1 MPEAE
6 VGDLRALVLVLD
18 QDPDRVRVLQHVA
31 AVARRAVRVD
41 RRPDRAD
48 PPQRVVEQGPL
59 EVRLREDPEGVA
71 LADSECEQ
79 PVGDLLDCHGRLVP
93 RDLLPAG
100 LALDQVRGVLASP
113 RGRVAPQAPDRPHE
127 LSLRW
132 EGKRGVTAK
141 LPGPTRLIHSGP
153 MRTTWNGSLSF
164 GLVTIPVGL
173 APATAP
179 KARASDVTFRTL
191 HRECGTPI
199 KQKRWCPVH
208 EREVSNDELVKGW
221 EVSKGQFVIVE
232 DADLEAIEQRDTSRA
247 IEISRFVPL
256 AEVDPLFFDRTYF
269 LAPSSAEAQ
278 RKPYVLLL
286 NAMKETG
293 MAAIGRMVIRGNEN
307 FVLIRPK
314 DDALVL
320 ETLFLAEDVRSQAEI
335 DEAVEGIGVSEPE
348 LDLARQLIDSLV
360 GEWEPDDLHSEYR
373 ENLREMLEAKLA
385 GEEIAMP
392 EPVADAPVVDLMEA
406 LKKSVAASKKR
417 DGAKPAAE
425 RKKAAPRKRA
435 AAK

>member
-1 MPEAE
+1 
-6 VGDLRALVLVLD
+6 
-18 QDPDRVRVLQHVA
+18 
-31 AVARRAVRVD
+31 
-41 RRPDRAD
+41 
-48 PPQRVVEQGPL
+48 
-59 EVRLREDPEGVA
+59 
-71 LADSECEQ
+71 
-79 PVGDLLDCHGRLVP
+79 
-93 RDLLPAG
+93 
-100 LALDQVRGVLASP
+100 
-113 RGRVAPQAPDRPHE
+113 
-127 LSLRW
+127 
-132 EGKRGVTAK
+132 
-141 LPGPTRLIHSGP
+141 

-191 HRECGTPI
+191 HRECKTPI

-278 RKPYVLLL
+278 RRPYVLLL
-286 NAMKETG
+286 DAMKETG

-314 DDALVL
+314 DEALLL

-335 DEAVEGIGVSEPE
+335 DEAVEAVDVKEPE
-348 LDLARQLIDSLV
+348 LELARQLIDSLV
-360 GEWEPDDLHSEYR
+360 GEWEPEALQSEYR
-373 ENLREMLEAKLA
+373 QNLRRLLEAKLA

-417 DGAKPAAE
+417 DGDKPAAE